1 MKRRDTLKALSLTS
15 LGLAVNPV
23 EAAVPEP
30 AQPKPKPAVKLL
42 PGRQPFE
49 AERDIKL
56 LTSTERFFT
65 PAELQTVTL
74 LGDIIIPA
82 DAKSGSASQAG
93 VPAFIEFMMRDQPR
107 NQTSMRGGLR
117 WLNNK
122 CVSRYGNPFAKC
134 TKEQQIDMVEQIAY
148 PGKKVPSDLT
158 QGVAFF
164 TMMRNFVLG
173 GFYTSKMGI
182 EDLGYV
188 GNTPNQWNGVP
199 DDVLKQ
205 YGLSYDE
212 PTK

>member
-1 MKRRDTLKALSLTS
+1 M
-15 LGLAVNPV
+15 AVGPV

-30 AQPKPKPAVKLL
+30 PDTKPAVKLL
-42 PGRQPFE
+42 PGRQKFE
-49 AERDIKL
+49 AERDAKL
-56 LTSTERFFT
+56 LASEKFFT
-65 PAELQTVTL
+65 PAELQTVTI

-93 VPAFIEFMMRDQPR
+93 VPAFIDFMMRDQPR
-107 NQTSMRGGLR
+107 SQTPMRGGLR
-117 WLNNK
+117 WLDTK
-122 CVSRYGNPFAKC
+122 CVSRYGNLFAKC

-164 TMMRNFVLG
+164 TMMRNFVMG

-182 EDLGYV
+182 DDLGYV
-188 GNTPNQWNGVP
+188 GNTPNKWEGVP
-199 DDVLKQ
+199 EDVLKQ

-212 PTK
+212 PKK

>member
-1 MKRRDTLKALSLTS
+1 MKRRDTLKAISLTS

-30 AQPKPKPAVKLL
+30 LQPKPKPAVKLL

-49 AERDIKL
+49 AERDTKL

-74 LGDIIIPA
+74 LSDIIVPT

-107 NQTSMRGGLR
+107 NQTPMRGGLR
-117 WLNNK
+117 WLDRK

-134 TKEQQIDMVEQIAY
+134 ARDQQIDMVEQIAY
-148 PGKKVPSDLT
+148 PGKKVSPDMT

-164 TMMRNFVLG
+164 TMMRNLVLG

-212 PTK
+212 PKK

>member
-1 MKRRDTLKALSLTS
+1 MKRRATLKAISFAS

-30 AQPKPKPAVKLL
+30 PQPKPSVKLL
-42 PGRQPFE
+42 PGRQQFE
-49 AERDIKL
+49 AERDVKL
-56 LTSTERFFT
+56 LTSPERFFT

-74 LGDIIIPA
+74 LSDIIIPA

-107 NQTSMRGGLR
+107 NQTPMRGGLR
-117 WLNNK
+117 WLDQK
-122 CVSRYGNPFAKC
+122 CVSRYGNPFARC
-134 TKEQQIDMVEQIAY
+134 TKEQQIDLIEQIAY
-148 PGKKVPSDLT
+148 PQKKVPSEMT

-188 GNTPNQWNGVP
+188 GNTPNQWDGVP
-199 DDVLKQ
+199 DEVLKQ
-205 YGLSYDE
+205 YGLNYDE
-212 PTK
+212 AKK

>member
-1 MKRRDTLKALSLTS
+1 MKRRDSLKAISISS
-15 LGLAVNPV
+15 LGLAVGPV

-30 AQPKPKPAVKLL
+30 PEPKPAVKLL
-42 PGRQPFE
+42 PGRQKFE
-49 AERDIKL
+49 AERDMKL
-56 LTSTERFFT
+56 LTATEKFFT
-65 PAELQTVTL
+65 AAELQTVTI
-74 LGDIIIPA
+74 LGDIIVPA
-82 DAKSGSASQAG
+82 DARSGSASQAG

-107 NQTSMRGGLR
+107 NQTPIRGGLR
-117 WLNNK
+117 WLDRK

-148 PGKKVPSDLT
+148 PEKVAPDMT
-158 QGVAFF
+158 QGAAFF

-173 GFYTSKMGI
+173 GFYSSKMGI

-212 PTK
+212 PKK

>member
-30 AQPKPKPAVKLL
+30 PEPKPAVKLL
-42 PGRQPFE
+42 PGRQKFE
-49 AERDIKL
+49 AERDVKL
-56 LTSTERFFT
+56 LTATEKFFT

-74 LGDIIIPA
+74 LGDIIVPA
-82 DAKSGSASQAG
+82 DEKSGSASQAG

-107 NQTSMRGGLR
+107 LQTPMRGGLR

-134 TKEQQIDMVEQIAY
+134 TRAQQIDLIEQIAY
-148 PGKKVPSDLT
+148 PGKQVSPDLT

-182 EDLGYV
+182 DDLGYV
-188 GNTPNQWNGVP
+188 GNTPNKWDGVP
-199 DDVLKQ
+199 EDVLKQ

-212 PTK
+212 PKK

>member
-1 MKRRDTLKALSLTS
+1 MKRRDTLKALSVAS
-15 LGLAVNPV
+15 FGMAVGPV

-30 AQPKPKPAVKLL
+30 PDTKPAVKLL
-42 PGRQPFE
+42 PGRQKFE
-49 AERDIKL
+49 AERDVKL
-56 LTSTERFFT
+56 LTAEKFFT
-65 PAELQTVTL
+65 PAELQTVTIL
-74 LGDIIIPA
+74 SDIIIPA

-107 NQTSMRGGLR
+107 NQTPMRGGLR
-117 WLNNK
+117 WLNTK

-148 PGKKVPSDLT
+148 PGKKVPSDMT

-164 TMMRNFVLG
+164 TMMRNFVMG

-182 EDLGYV
+182 DDLGYV
-188 GNTPNQWNGVP
+188 GNTPNKWDGVP

-212 PTK
+212 PKK